1 MSQSLRIE
9 RLNSDTEIVLKPSTL
24 YLVKG
29 ETIGRLKI
37 YVSDSLGENLLEAS
51 NDADIFSSYITVSET
66 TPALPHSRQL
76 WWNSTNGTLYVQYD
90 DGTTLSWVEAVS
102 SVKIPEFA
110 GNGEANTMSRSDH
123 WHEGVMLSKS
133 DW

>member
-9 RLNSDTEIVLKPSTL
+9 RLNSDSDIVLKPSTL

-29 ETIGRLKI
+29 ATAGRLKI

-51 NDADIFSSYITVSET
+51 NDEDIFSSYITVT
-66 TPALPHSRQL
+66 GTAPALPHSRQL
-76 WWNSTNGTLYVQYD
+76 WWNTVNGVLYVQYN
-90 DGTTLSWVEAVS
+90 DGSTVHWVEAIN
-102 SVKIPEFA
+102 SVKVPEFA
-110 GNGEANTMSRSDH
+110 GNGVANTMSRSDH
-123 WHEGVMLSKS
+123 WHEGVVLSKS